1 MQLQATITDIEIVKI
16 PSITAKISLRNQIFV
31 AMIFLVL
38 LACLLIL
45 IATYFQYQNES
56 EDYNLFRLNRKE
68 IQLRNQISYLVN
80 TNNLENKSD
89 DHWIKYKDDFTAIM
103 KIHNVNFSVFNLKG
117 DALFNSFLPLEI
129 IANNYKLSESILT
142 EINSSIE
149 KRVLI
154 ENNNEVGKFQS
165 SYSLLFNSYGVPY
178 GVLFFPYFED
188 VSFSENELNKFLN
201 SLYKIYLAMLI
212 VAILFAYFISKYVTR
227 PLETIRLKIDQTG
240 LLEQNEKIHL
250 KNATKEVFSLINS
263 YNQMID
269 ELEKSA
275 KKLAIQEREQAWQEM
290 AKQVA
295 HEIKNP
301 LTPMRLTVQSFEQ
314 RFLKNKPYSKEK
326 IKEFSK
332 ILIEQI
338 DTMKD
343 VANAF
348 SDFAALPEA
357 KLKSL
362 DIVEISRRSLEIFEQ
377 IKIVFTSSH
386 PKIFVNLDRTQ
397 WVRVMTNLIQNGI
410 QSVPAE
416 SKVELK
422 VEIKKLMK
430 EVQIHF
436 SDNGI
441 GISKSIKDKIFEP
454 KFTTKTKGMGLGLGI
469 VKNIVSSH
477 GGKINYSSSSKG
489 TKFTITLKI

>member
-1 MQLQATITDIEIVKI
+1 VKI

-45 IATYFQYQNES
+45 LATYFQYQNES
-56 EDYNLFRLNRKE
+56 EDYNLFRLDRKE
-68 IQLRNQISYLVN
+68 SQLRNQISYLVK
-80 TNNLENKSD
+80 TNALENKPDSS
-89 DHWIKYKDDFTAIM
+89 WAYFKDDFTAIM
-103 KIHNVNFSVFNLKG
+103 KIHNVNFSIFNMEGK
-117 DALFNSFLPLEI
+117 ALFNSFLPLEI
-129 IANNYKLSESILT
+129 IANDYKLSQSILS
-142 EINSSIE
+142 EIKSNIE
-149 KRVLI
+149 NRVLK
-154 ENNNEVGKFQS
+154 ENNDEVGKFQS
-165 SYSLLFNSYGVPY
+165 SYSFLYNSYGAPY

-212 VAILFAYFISKYVTR
+212 IAILLAYFVSKYVTR

-240 LLEQNEKIHL
+240 LLEQNEKIYL

-263 YNQMID
+263 YNQMVD
-269 ELEKSA
+269 ELEESA

-314 RFLKNKPYSKEK
+314 RFLKDRPYPEKK
-326 IKEFSK
+326 IKEFCN

-338 DTMKD
+338 DTMSD
-343 VANAF
+343 VANTF
-348 SDFAALPEA
+348 SDFAALPKA

-362 DIVEISRRSLEIFEQ
+362 DIVEVSKRSLEIFAQNKVE
-377 IKIVFTSSH
+377 FTSSQ

-397 WVRVMTNLIQNGI
+397 WVRVMTNLIQNAI
-410 QSVPAE
+410 QSVPIETKAKI
-416 SKVELK
+416 KVK
-422 VEIKKLMK
+422 INKQKKYVK
-430 EVQIHF
+430 INF
-436 SDNGI
+436 SDNGK
-441 GISKSIKDKIFEP
+441 GVPKSIKDKIFEP

-469 VKNIVSSH
+469 VKNIVNSH
-477 GGKINYSSSSKG
+477 GGKINYSSGPNG
-489 TKFTITLKI
+489 TTFTITLKI